1 LLLSSCLA
9 RLLKTAASLETA
21 DTQLQFDAGLT
32 APKVSSL
39 RNDATIWKNRTAESL
54 IPNVEIAGTGVPLK
68 WTFNKAETHTNKNLV
83 SFVFDA
89 TSPHLRLTWEWEARS
104 HFGPIE
110 HQIRIENRASSEVW
124 LPLENSFVFDWETS
138 ARGPV

>member
-1 LLLSSCLA
+1 LLLLSCA
-9 RLLKTAASLETA
+9 TAQTAASLETA

-54 IPNVEIAGTGVPLK
+54 IPNVEIAGTDVPLK
-68 WTFNKAETHTNKNLV
+68 WISTRPKPTRNKNLV
-83 SFVFDA
+83 SFVYDT

-104 HFGPIE
+104 DFGPIE
-110 HQIRIENRASSEVW
+110 HQSRIENRASSEVW